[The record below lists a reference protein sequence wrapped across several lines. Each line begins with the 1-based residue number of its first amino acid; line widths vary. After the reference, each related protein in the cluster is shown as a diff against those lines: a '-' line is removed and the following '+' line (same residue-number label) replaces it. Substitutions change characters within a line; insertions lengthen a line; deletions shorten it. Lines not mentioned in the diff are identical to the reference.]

1 MANLHWTSRV
11 YFVNS
16 LINAL
21 SAMPAVI
28 QHSLV
33 ALVFLGI
40 CFGGLGMP
48 SYAQSDSA
56 IQIARVKYQG
66 GGDWY
71 SDEESLVE
79 LLAFARQNTL
89 LDVGTEEDVIELTSD
104 KLFTYPYLYLTGHGN
119 VTFSSSEADRL
130 GRYLRRG
137 GFLHIDDNYG
147 LDEYIRDELKK
158 VFPDKELIEL
168 PFDHPIYHMRF
179 DFSEG
184 LPKIH
189 EHDGERPQGYAL
201 LDDQGRVMVF
211 YTYETDL
218 GDGWEP
224 ASVHNNSPEKRQA
237 ALRMGVNILTYAMT
251 H

>member
-1 MANLHWTSRV
+1 
-11 YFVNS
+11 
-16 LINAL
+16 
-21 SAMPAVI
+21 
-28 QHSLV
+28 
-33 ALVFLGI
+33 
-40 CFGGLGMP
+40 MP
-48 SYAQSDSA
+48 SFLRHPFVILILSSICLGGGWTPVQAQSDPS

-79 LLAFARQNTL
+79 LLAFTRQNTL
-89 LDVGTEEDVIELTSD
+89 LDVGTEEDVIELSSD

-119 VTFSSSEADRL
+119 VTFSPSEADRL
-130 GRYLRRG
+130 RRYLRQG
-137 GFLHIDDNYG
+137 GFMHIDDNYG

-158 VFPDKELIEL
+158 VFPDKELVEL
-168 PFDHPIYHMRF
+168 PFDHPIYHTQF
-179 DFSEG
+179 DFSGG

-189 EHDGERPQGYAL
+189 EHDGERPQGYGL
-201 LDDQGRVMVF
+201 LDEQGRVMVF

-224 ASVHNNSPEKRQA
+224 ASVHNNPPEKRRA